1 MGLAV
6 SLAFSSCLSY
16 SNDIVFGS
24 TQNASQFG
32 LNWVMTNILPQQA
45 GLTVGSVIYR
55 YRAVKDPES
64 DMIVYVQN
72 ENALGD
78 GYIFREADDW
88 SGLSGTGIYKV
99 VPVGA
104 IPLEYWG
111 NGSIEIEGDGSV
123 EDPSVVYTYQ
133 YDPCFDPQSNPDC
146 DGYEVQYDLDDIIPV
161 VDFKDPL
168 EDELILEEIEDE
180 EIEDKEEDE
189 EEFARRLKIAKAKL
203 QLQTLLGGI
212 NTDLLDSDALS
223 QERAFFALNFIP
235 PAYFNVLDGGN
246 YEDTLVFKPKEMPKN
261 ENARRV
267 GLAQQKL
274 HEEMI
279 KSQYDK

>member
-24 TQNASQFG
+24 TQNAAQFG

-78 GYIFREADDW
+78 GYIFREVDDW

-99 VPVGA
+99 VPV
-104 IPLEYWG
+104 
-111 NGSIEIEGDGSV
+111 
-123 EDPSVVYTYQ
+123 
-133 YDPCFDPQSNPDC
+133 
-146 DGYEVQYDLDDIIPV
+146 
-161 VDFKDPL
+161 
-168 EDELILEEIEDE
+168 
-180 EIEDKEEDE
+180 
-189 EEFARRLKIAKAKL
+189 
-203 QLQTLLGGI
+203 
-212 NTDLLDSDALS
+212 
-223 QERAFFALNFIP
+223 
-235 PAYFNVLDGGN
+235 
-246 YEDTLVFKPKEMPKN
+246 
-261 ENARRV
+261 
-267 GLAQQKL
+267 
-274 HEEMI
+274 
-279 KSQYDK
+279 